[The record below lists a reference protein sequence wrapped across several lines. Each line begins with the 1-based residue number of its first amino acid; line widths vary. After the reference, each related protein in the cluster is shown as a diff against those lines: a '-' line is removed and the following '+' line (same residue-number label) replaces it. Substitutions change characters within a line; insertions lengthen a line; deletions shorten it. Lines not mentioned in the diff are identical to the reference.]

1 MDKYWNGG
9 GNEKRKDRYH
19 NGGGKEK
26 KSFRDKEKYWNGG
39 GKEKMADEY
48 LNGGGKEKMADKYW
62 NGGGKEKMA
71 DKYLNGPRVCKHCS
85 EGNQRMIYN
94 QTDVDTCCWPCMK
107 KFLLSLAKDSS
118 KSFLTV
124 KAIGNDLVEINN
136 PIFEEGSSGEWTTIP
151 FYFVNITSDKYKP
164 PDLPLIC
171 ILAYNGDFDRK

>member
-26 KSFRDKEKYWNGG
+26 KSFRDNE
-39 GKEKMADEY
+39 
-48 LNGGGKEKMADKYW
+48 KYW

-107 KFLLSLAKDSS
+107 KFLL
-118 KSFLTV
+118 
-124 KAIGNDLVEINN
+124 
-136 PIFEEGSSGEWTTIP
+136 
-151 FYFVNITSDKYKP
+151 
-164 PDLPLIC
+164 
-171 ILAYNGDFDRK
+171 

>member
-1 MDKYWNGG
+1 MAMSAEERRRRDRERKRKKYHHGGDKEKKADKYW
-9 GNEKRKDRYH
+9 

-48 LNGGGKEKMADKYW
+48 LNG
-62 NGGGKEKMA
+62 
-71 DKYLNGPRVCKHCS
+71 PRICKHCS
-85 EGNQRMIYN
+85 EGNQRMIPN
-94 QTDVDTCCWPCMK
+94 QTDVETCCWPCMK

-124 KAIGNDLVEINN
+124 KAIGNDLLEINN

-151 FYFVNITSDKYKP
+151 FYFVNISCIRKP
-164 PDLPLIC
+164 VDLPLIC
-171 ILAYNGDFDRK
+171 ILAYNGHFDRKMNEDK